1 MRPLVKSAL
10 PCGVDKYNSYRKY
23 GETSTISQVSKY
35 GIFRAGLWYEWA
47 NTKRHQFPSDPLN
60 NWADQALSNF
70 NEQFWTNSYQP
81 YAEYQLHATRSLNIT
96 AGTKFAYYNI
106 ATKQYADN
114 GKTIGGLGTNNP
126 NSFIT
131 NGGNYSAWLPSID
144 ANYRLKSN
152 WSVYGQVA
160 TGSVVPPSSVFDFA
174 QGPNGTPVRTL
185 PKQQRSTTYQAGT
198 VLKLKRVT
206 FDADYYHIRFQNSY
220 SSTLDSSGEPAYF
233 LQPSSITKGFEAE
246 SNIYIGHGV
255 SAYLNASVGRAT
267 YTGNLNVS
275 CSGAAPVC
283 TSATPQINVV
293 APPGL
298 WVANTPSDTEAEGV
312 TYQRKGWDV
321 GMFNK
326 RIGTFY
332 ADNGA
337 YHNQATI
344 DPFNQT
350 NAYLNYTIRTSGRFD
365 QTKLRLSFNN
375 LFGQHNITGDSITG
389 AALTQSIKANGTGYI
404 DPFTTAGPTPIAGG
418 DNISVLPGRSIML
431 AITFGL
437 SPKR

>member
-1 MRPLVKSAL
+1 M
-10 PCGVDKYNSYRKY
+10 
-23 GETSTISQVSKY
+23 
-35 GIFRAGLWYEWA
+35 
-47 NTKRHQFPSDPLN
+47 
-60 NWADQALSNF
+60 
-70 NEQFWTNSYQP
+70 
-81 YAEYQLHATRSLNIT
+81 
-96 AGTKFAYYNI
+96 
-106 ATKQYADN
+106 
-114 GKTIGGLGTNNP
+114 
-126 NSFIT
+126 
-131 NGGNYSAWLPSID
+131 
-144 ANYRLKSN
+144 
-152 WSVYGQVA
+152 
-160 TGSVVPPSSVFDFA
+160 
-174 QGPNGTPVRTL
+174 
-185 PKQQRSTTYQAGT
+185 
-198 VLKLKRVT
+198 
-206 FDADYYHIRFQNSY
+206 
-220 SSTLDSSGEPAYF
+220 
-233 LQPSSITKGFEAE
+233 
-246 SNIYIGHGV
+246 